1 MLTLNR
7 EDGAQID
14 REVTIGHVTE
24 HRAIIRELFGHMGD
38 DATLRLVWHLNEAPA
53 RLSELR
59 DFVAD
64 VSQRKFSL
72 ALRQLIRNG
81 FVARRHSDTFPSW
94 TIYSLTPMGIAFL
107 DRVTELAQWIDA
119 HGADIR
125 SARSRFAKRSVKML
139 DAA

>member
-1 MLTLNR
+1 MLTSENESAQRGREAGVNR
-7 EDGAQID
+7 A
-14 REVTIGHVTE
+14 VE
-24 HRAIIRELFGHMGD
+24 HRAIIRELFEHMGD
-38 DATLRLVWHLNEAPA
+38 DATLRLVWHLNDAPA

-64 VSQRKFSL
+64 VSQRKFTL

-107 DRVTELAQWIDA
+107 ERVGELAQWIDA
-119 HGADIR
+119 HGPDIK
-125 SARSRFAKRSVKML
+125 SARSRFQKRSLKML

>member
-1 MLTLNR
+1 MLTPDKESAPHNY
-7 EDGAQID
+7 EAKSAHA
-14 REVTIGHVTE
+14 VA
-24 HRAIIRELFGHMGD
+24 HRTIIRELFEHMGD
-38 DATLRLVWHLNEAPA
+38 DATLRLVWHLNDAPA

-94 TIYSLTPMGIAFL
+94 TIYSLTPMGVDFL
-107 DRVTELAQWIDA
+107 ERVGELAHWIDA
-119 HGADIR
+119 RGSDIQ
-125 SARSRFAKRSVKML
+125 SARSRFEKRSFKML

>member
-1 MLTLNR
+1 MLTSENENTQRGREAGANR
-7 EDGAQID
+7 A
-14 REVTIGHVTE
+14 VE
-24 HRAIIRELFGHMGD
+24 HRAIIRELFEHMGD
-38 DATLRLVWHLNEAPA
+38 DATLRLVWHLNDAPA

-64 VSQRKFSL
+64 VSQRKFTL

-107 DRVTELAQWIDA
+107 ERVGELAQWIDA
-119 HGADIR
+119 HGPDIK
-125 SARSRFAKRSVKML
+125 SARSRFEKRSLRML

>member
-1 MLTLNR
+1 MLTP
-7 EDGAQID
+7 EK
-14 REVTIGHVTE
+14 EVARSEVDAAAVHAIE
-24 HRAIIRELFGHMGD
+24 HRVIIRELFEHIGD
-38 DATLRLVWHLNEAPA
+38 DATLRLVWHLNDAPA

-94 TIYSLTPMGIAFL
+94 TIYSLTPMGAAFL
-107 DRVTELAQWIDA
+107 ERVSELAQWIDA
-119 HGADIR
+119 HGPDIK
-125 SARSRFAKRSVKML
+125 SARHRFGKRSFKML

>member
-1 MLTLNR
+1 MLTLIKEESSPNV
-7 EDGAQID
+7 
-14 REVTIGHVTE
+14 REVKSAHATE
-24 HRAIIRELFGHMGD
+24 HRAIIRELFERMGD

-59 DFVAD
+59 DFVVD

-107 DRVTELAQWIDA
+107 ERVTELAQWIDA
-119 HGADIR
+119 HGADIK
-125 SARSRFAKRSVKML
+125 SARSRFGKRSVKML

>member
-1 MLTLNR
+1 MLTSGKD
-7 EDGAQID
+7 EDARNVGETKTERAI
-14 REVTIGHVTE
+14 E
-24 HRAIIRELFGHMGD
+24 HRAIIRELFEHMGD
-38 DATLRLVWHLNEAPA
+38 DATLRLVWHLNDASA

-64 VSQRKFSL
+64 VSQRKFNL

-94 TIYSLTPMGIAFL
+94 TIYSLTPMGLAFL
-107 DRVTELAQWIDA
+107 ERVTELAEWIDA
-119 HGADIR
+119 HGPDIKT
-125 SARSRFAKRSVKML
+125 ARHRFEKRSFRML

>member
-1 MLTLNR
+1 MLTLNN
-7 EDGAQID
+7 EEGAQVD
-14 REVTIGHVTE
+14 REAKTAHVSE
-24 HRAIIRELFGHMGD
+24 HRAIVRELFEHMGD

-107 DRVTELAQWIDA
+107 ERVTELAKWIDA
-119 HGADIR
+119 HGPHIK
-125 SARSRFAKRSVKML
+125 SARNRFGKRSVKML

>member
-1 MLTLNR
+1 MLTSEKENTPY
-7 EDGAQID
+7 D
-14 REVTIGHVTE
+14 RETKTVHTIE
-24 HRAIIRELFGHMGD
+24 HRAIIRELFEHMGD
-38 DATLRLVWHLNEAPA
+38 DATLRLVWHLNDAPA

-59 DFVAD
+59 DFVPD

-107 DRVTELAQWIDA
+107 ERVGELAQWIDA
-119 HGADIR
+119 HGADIK
-125 SARSRFAKRSVKML
+125 SARSRFEKRSLKML